1 MIHIGLTGWGD
12 HPDVYRPE
20 TKSHEKLMDYSAH
33 FPVVE
38 LDAAFYAVQ
47 PERNMRKWINETPQD
62 FKFIV
67 KAYQGIT
74 GHLRGES
81 PFQSTEEMMTRYKD
95 SLTPLIEAE
104 KLSMILVQ
112 FPPWFECIKGNVDYI
127 KMLKES
133 FLDMPV
139 AIEFR
144 HQSWYEPQYRQKT
157 IGFLTEYEFI
167 HSVCDE
173 PQSGQGSIPLVP
185 VASRKDHTLFRL
197 HGRNVHGWRNPGD
210 AQKWREIRYLYDYNE
225 AELDEIVQV
234 IHHLSTQSKQVTVL
248 FNNNSGGHAANNAK
262 QVMKKLHIQYEG
274 LNPKQLDIFGGE
286 SEWNI

>member
-81 PFQSTEEMMTRYKD
+81 PFQSTEE
-95 SLTPLIEAE
+95 
-104 KLSMILVQ
+104 
-112 FPPWFECIKGNVDYI
+112 
-127 KMLKES
+127 
-133 FLDMPV
+133 
-139 AIEFR
+139 
-144 HQSWYEPQYRQKT
+144 
-157 IGFLTEYEFI
+157 
-167 HSVCDE
+167 
-173 PQSGQGSIPLVP
+173 
-185 VASRKDHTLFRL
+185 
-197 HGRNVHGWRNPGD
+197 
-210 AQKWREIRYLYDYNE
+210 
-225 AELDEIVQV
+225 
-234 IHHLSTQSKQVTVL
+234 
-248 FNNNSGGHAANNAK
+248 
-262 QVMKKLHIQYEG
+262 
-274 LNPKQLDIFGGE
+274 
-286 SEWNI
+286 